1 MNPTGYIRQRGGML
15 EAVVQAGEVKTR
27 HSTGYKVGQEDLAE
41 KFLADLLRE
50 MGAGAPEAAPATS
63 PEELTL
69 REWAERWVKERRAR
83 GIVSVADEES
93 QLRYHVLPEL
103 GAVPLR
109 QLTKAQLLAW
119 VHTLKGRQGVD
130 SDKPLA
136 SRTINHIAGTVK
148 RLLKAATKI
157 DLIPVNPAV
166 WDKTDL
172 PKKRDVN
179 VGKRRHA
186 SFKAWEVWALLHD
199 ERVPRERRVLYGI
212 EFLTGLRTG
221 EASTRRWS
229 DLDLDA
235 KPLARLEAKTAWN
248 SRAKL
253 EKGTKTD
260 VEKVVPVHPALRELL
275 VAWKAEGWKEYVGR
289 EPKPDDLIVPSERGA
304 RRGASH
310 SNKLFQD
317 DVRNLGLVALDSAGR
332 PVTRTHYETRSTF
345 RSLALGGGAV
355 ERDLNRITHPSPKEA
370 SDLYTRMDALWPVMC
385 QAVLCIHLA
394 PKEAEAPP
402 SGEVTVQVTAT
413 GEMPVVR
420 AEKKKTLPSHG
431 DLAGSHFCSELARD
445 TGFES
450 GAFAGETRRITLA
463 RPHVRAPSG
472 VTSASASGGTSTGG
486 SDLPNALAC
495 HIESTA
501 MFAAQAAERGDLE
514 AAKELL
520 HSAVRA
526 V

>member
-1 MNPTGYIRQRGGML
+1 MGAGATGYIRQRGGFL
-15 EAVVQAGEVKTR
+15 EAVVTVGNDRIRKA
-27 HSTGYKVGQEDLAE
+27 TGCQVGQEAQAE

-50 MGAGAPEAAPATS
+50 MGAVGPEEAPPAAS
-63 PEELTL
+63 EELTL
-69 REWAERWVKERRAR
+69 REWSERWVKDRRAR

-93 QLRYHVLPEL
+93 QLRYHVLPDL

-130 SDKPLA
+130 SDKPLS
-136 SRTINHIAGTVK
+136 SRYIHHIAGTVK
-148 RLLKAATKI
+148 RLLNAATKI
-157 DLIPVNPAV
+157 DLIPINPAV
-166 WDKTDL
+166 WDKSDL

-179 VGKRRHA
+179 AGKRRHA
-186 SFKAWEVWALLHD
+186 SFRAWEVWALLHD
-199 ERVPRERRVLYGI
+199 ELVPRERRVLYGI

-221 EASTRRWS
+221 EASARRWS

-248 SRAKL
+248 SRVKL

-260 VEKVVPVHPALRELL
+260 VEKVVPVHPVLRELL

-317 DVRNLGLVALDSAGR
+317 DVRTLGLVALDGAGQA
-332 PVTRTHYETRSTF
+332 VTRTHYETRSTF

-370 SDLYTRMDALWPVMC
+370 SDLYSRMDALWPVMC
-385 QAVLCIHLA
+385 QAVECIRIGPRENAGLTPSGRSHGVSHDTGEK
-394 PKEAEAPP
+394 PVSTGTQTKKPP
-402 SGEVTVQVTAT
+402 SRE
-413 GEMPVVR
+413 
-420 AEKKKTLPSHG
+420 
-431 DLAGSHFCSELARD
+431 
-445 TGFES
+445 
-450 GAFAGETRRITLA
+450 
-463 RPHVRAPSG
+463 
-472 VTSASASGGTSTGG
+472 
-486 SDLPNALAC
+486 
-495 HIESTA
+495 
-501 MFAAQAAERGDLE
+501 DLE
-514 AAKELL
+514 ASIRVTEWRAIQDSNLWP
-520 HSAVRA
+520 SAPEA
-526 V
+526 DALSS